1 MHPVTW
7 IIDHLLMHLFFF
19 FIIYLM
25 KKSRRGGVCLHLSI
39 YWQFVDF
46 RYKMQLD

>member
-1 MHPVTW
+1 MHLVTW

-25 KKSRRGGVCLHLSI
+25 KKSRRGGSLSPLVNLLAVC
-39 YWQFVDF
+39 
-46 RYKMQLD
+46 